1 MTITIIVAMTK
12 DRLIGKAG
20 RLPWRLPEDLKFFKR
35 TTTGHAV
42 VMGRKTFES
51 IGRPLP
57 ERRNIVLTR
66 AADYPAPPGIDLV
79 HSLDAALAL
88 CRRRRE
94 TRAFIIGGEALYAE
108 ALPIADEMIITHVV
122 PEAPLTGDAFFP
134 TWNEDAWDRVGPV
147 EPAYPAAIR
156 YRRIA

>member
-122 PEAPLTGDAFFP
+122 PDAPLTGDAFFP
-134 TWNEDAWDRVGPV
+134 AWNEDAWDRVGPV